1 MEKYSETV
9 TRIEE
14 EDRRGKKE
22 NGKIQ
27 RDSDKDRGRGYEGK
41 GDREIKNSTDEL
53 ATNCYKL
60 LQIQTSIN
68 SGLRT

>member
-9 TRIEE
+9 ARIEE

-27 RDSDKDRGRGYEGK
+27 RDSDKDRGRG
-41 GDREIKNSTDEL
+41 
-53 ATNCYKL
+53 
-60 LQIQTSIN
+60 
-68 SGLRT
+68 